1 MGEEEECRR
10 SPSLRLGIVP
20 SPGLRIDV
28 GEEEEC
34 RPFLSLSPIVGEEE
48 EPLISVGE
56 GDTKER
62 GPAGFTVMGEEDE
75 LCGVTMGVL
84 RRGDGAPV
92 GTWSPLLATQI
103 TVYTQKSEMGIKKWS
118 FRRR

>member
-1 MGEEEECRR
+1 MGEEEERRR
-10 SPSLRLGIVP
+10 SPSLRLGIAP
-20 SPGLRIDV
+20 SPGIRIDV
-28 GEEEEC
+28 GEEEER

-56 GDTKER
+56 GDTEER
-62 GPAGFTVMGEEDE
+62 GPSGFTVMGEEE

-103 TVYTQKSEMGIKKWS
+103 TVYTQKSEMGIEKMVLS
-118 FRRR
+118 